1 MTDLTASIDTLTGNP
16 GGSALLT
23 SHRMPLPA
31 TFSFDYFGMPFEVSI
46 RRMAEGGAEL
56 VLQGRL
62 GSFPYSAE
70 SVAARE
76 FLLSLVDAGR
86 YLPLIDLNIDRK
98 QSIVAQGMM
107 AFQAIP
113 SLAAGA
119 AAIAIAIKPVCELIA
134 KSHHL
139 PNP

>member
-46 RRMAEGGAEL
+46 RRMAEGGAEF

>member
-16 GGSALLT
+16 DGSALLT

-31 TFSFDYFGMPFEVSI
+31 TFSFDYFGMTFEVSI

-62 GSFPYSAE
+62 GNIPYSAE

-76 FLLSLVDAGR
+76 FLLSLVDAGFPATDRPKHRSQAEYCCPRHDGFSGNPLTRHRRSRRGRNRHR
-86 YLPLIDLNIDRK
+86 YK
-98 QSIVAQGMM
+98 
-107 AFQAIP
+107 
-113 SLAAGA
+113 AG
-119 AAIAIAIKPVCELIA
+119 L
-134 KSHHL
+134 
-139 PNP
+139 